1 MNKLQKEY
9 LDSEFKIEIRK
20 SKGRLGSMQIYEFK
34 HTTELLIAIAS
45 MTEQLISK
53 KILDS
58 KMIEEA
64 VALGV
69 KQANAS
75 L

>member
-20 SKGRLGSMQIYEFK
+20 SKGRLGSMQIYEFS
-34 HTTELLIAIAS
+34 HEAELLVAIAS
-45 MTEQLISK
+45 MTKQLISK

-58 KMIEEA
+58 EMIKEA
-64 VALGV
+64 VEMGV
-69 KQANAS
+69 KQANGKF
-75 L
+75 